1 MAILAKKL
9 ARLVINDG
17 NLAGDIDKDE
27 TDEPKIPWR
36 EWRVALLQTLQ
47 GDYTLVK
54 SYCKKSLAAPYD
66 EQSQDVEDKTI
77 MSKT

>member
-27 TDEPKIPWR
+27 TDEPKYMA
-36 EWRVALLQTLQ
+36 RVEI
-47 GDYTLVK
+47 
-54 SYCKKSLAAPYD
+54 APA
-66 EQSQDVEDKTI
+66 
-77 MSKT
+77 